1 MEGLGEMIE
10 AGILDS
16 GDLALDGAGVVDRAG
31 FRFSCSL
38 LQCAL
43 VGSWC
48 IPRAVA
54 AGGCIL
60 HTN

>member
-1 MEGLGEMIE
+1 MIE
-10 AGILDS
+10 AGTLGS

-48 IPRAVA
+48 TPRAVA